1 MADPADM
8 WLKGGGGAAIKTCLK
23 NEQLHLKISI
33 NSLMR
38 VLRCKVKRTQ
48 QDLLSSE
55 LSRQL
60 SELGYGLAQ
69 SRLARKIPQSEVA
82 VRANI
87 SRNTVSRI
95 ENGDPGVAIG
105 QILRYLDVVRPGAT
119 LADVMTKE
127 DNAVQTVE
135 SLRRPRRARPLSD
148 KELDEY
154 DF

>member
-1 MADPADM
+1 M
-8 WLKGGGGAAIKTCLK
+8 
-23 NEQLHLKISI
+23 
-33 NSLMR
+33 
-38 VLRCKVKRTQ
+38 KRTQ
-48 QDLLSSE
+48 KNLLSTD

-60 SELGYGLAQ
+60 SDLGYVLAQ
-69 SRLARKIPQSEVA
+69 SRIARKIPQSEVA

-87 SRNTVSRI
+87 SRNTISRI
-95 ENGDPGVAIG
+95 ENGDAGVAIG
-105 QILRYLDVVRPGAT
+105 QILRYLDAVRPGAT

-127 DNAVQTVE
+127 DNAVQAVE